1 MTACSRSARTN
12 SHSRDQAPRQA
23 LAGLRVVSGTGPAL
37 AVSIVGP
44 RAMSNQWFG
53 TQRELRQANSR
64 PGESQPSGDRELEA
78 AASPHPPFRKEEAFW
93 RSWLATGARRVP
105 IDRRRA
111 RGAEAHLKKILVG
124 AVDFSSAMARQAI
137 EEALHELTPQHKQIV
152 KLAYFGGFT
161 NREIA
166 QDLGLS
172 GSEVRR
178 LLRASLASVS
188 AHFERGRAKGRR
200 AIQDLALAPLWRGI
214 VDSAHRTPWPGLD
227 QVLQTGIVAVMT
239 AAAAAMLVAH
249 QAPVHTGHAHKPTQ
263 VSAAS
268 PQSAAQPIAE
278 ALSQTAL
285 RHGPLVSIDSPLVLP
300 LSVAAPS
307 LLAKSRAPEMPQ
319 LSLGE

>member
-1 MTACSRSARTN
+1 MAM
-12 SHSRDQAPRQA
+12 
-23 LAGLRVVSGTGPAL
+23 GT
-37 AVSIVGP
+37 
-44 RAMSNQWFG
+44 QWFD
-53 TQRELRQANSR
+53 TLRGLKHASERAAGDPPTVR
-64 PGESQPSGDRELEA
+64 PLIRMAEDTS
-78 AASPHPPFRKEEAFW
+78 W

-172 GSEVRR
+172 VSEVRR